1 MTYAVVL
8 VVCSFFISLVS
19 LALTLTLYEK
29 SKTEENDQWRNTFY
43 DPFLLGLAYFCWIS
57 KFSIITFIFP
67 VEFFNIFVFTQGSR
81 VIVLGFFA
89 AYCFSILRYSIIM
102 VPLPIFI
109 HLCCK
114 FKAKSKEELTF
125 GKVVFYVI
133 TAFIHIFAFVN
144 ERKKGPGPPRPPQI
158 PYLLVSHK
166 YPEFSKLREHITF
179 IFFTINTGYI
189 F

>member
-1 MTYAVVL
+1 
-8 VVCSFFISLVS
+8 
-19 LALTLTLYEK
+19 
-29 SKTEENDQWRNTFY
+29 
-43 DPFLLGLAYFCWIS
+43 
-57 KFSIITFIFP
+57 
-67 VEFFNIFVFTQGSR
+67 
-81 VIVLGFFA
+81 
-89 AYCFSILRYSIIM
+89 M